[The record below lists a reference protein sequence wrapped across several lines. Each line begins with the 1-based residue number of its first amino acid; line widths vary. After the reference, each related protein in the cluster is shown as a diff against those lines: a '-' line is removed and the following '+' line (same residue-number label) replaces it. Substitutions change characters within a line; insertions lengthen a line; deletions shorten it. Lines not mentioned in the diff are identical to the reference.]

1 MSDITFKLCGY
12 KMIEGPYGTLHDKAK
27 RAPFLSGIEILLH
40 SFAHF
45 EGKIHKLPSGKELPM
60 IKLRLSVGFF
70 GFGEDGESELP
81 VFSDIKD
88 HFGGKASDL
97 SFQKIAPFLVFLKNV
112 NSDEDLDG
120 YNILD
125 PSNHSDNPRECI
137 VKQRSG
143 NVVYC
148 FYYLPPLSDKLLSFA
163 KGFHPRLGED
173 SHLQILD
180 IDIINQIGTQAL
192 SYIND
197 NYQNVNKGY
206 DDIRKCCATVV
217 TLTGNRLLTVADG
230 ELTNRQIY
238 AKTRQEL
245 KRIASPGHLN
255 KFRLVTAAGPRPP
268 PGAAGGRA
276 GGPPP
281 AREIPRDDNLFQIP
295 RSGNN
300 SIALIFKIPRKGQGR
315 EHLESA
321 DILIED
327 GIIPEYVSQAVDPD
341 EYGPYLPKSESE
353 KSDETIAMHGFG
365 GGRFKS
371 KKKSKIKYKRK
382 SKRRKSKSKRRRRRS
397 R

>member
-206 DDIRKCCATVV
+206 DAIRKCCATVV
-217 TLTGNRLLTVADG
+217 TVANHKLLTVADR

-238 AKTRQEL
+238 AKTRQGL
-245 KRIASPGHLN
+245 KKIGPGYLHKIGLFMN
-255 KFRLVTAAGPRPP
+255 G
-268 PGAAGGRA
+268 
-276 GGPPP
+276 
-281 AREIPRDDNLFQIP
+281 EILPRDDNLFQIP

-300 SIALIFKIPRKGQGR
+300 TISVLIKIPGEGQGR

-327 GIIPEYVSQAVDPD
+327 GINP
-341 EYGPYLPKSESE
+341 
-353 KSDETIAMHGFG
+353 DETIAMHGYG

-371 KKKSKIKYKRK
+371 KKKSKRKYKRK
-382 SKRRKSKSKRRRRRS
+382 SRRKSKSKRRRRRS